1 MAKPLDEEQSPKVP
15 KRVYV
20 ELANLADMDDQQID
34 AYASQ
39 LADWLRPQLQA
50 QVRQQEAKAQEE
62 R

>member
-1 MAKPLDEEQSPKVP
+1 MAKPLDEERIPKVP

-20 ELANLADMDDQQID
+20 ELANLADMSDQQID

-50 QVRQQEAKAQEE
+50 QVRQQEAKTQEE

>member
-1 MAKPLDEEQSPKVP
+1 MAKPPDEEQSPKVP

-20 ELANLADMDDQQID
+20 ELASLADMDDQQID

>member
-1 MAKPLDEEQSPKVP
+1 
-15 KRVYV
+15 
-20 ELANLADMDDQQID
+20 MDDQQID